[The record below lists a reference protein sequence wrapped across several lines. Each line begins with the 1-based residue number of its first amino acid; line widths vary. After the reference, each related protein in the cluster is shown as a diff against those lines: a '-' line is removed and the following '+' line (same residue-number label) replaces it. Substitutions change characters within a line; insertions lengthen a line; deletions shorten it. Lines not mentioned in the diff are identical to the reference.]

1 MANNELVFELMAKV
15 PNADPVIMLEML
27 DIPNKEQYIEQIR
40 IAQRGGMTALQNEVA
55 KLQEIIKQ
63 QTETVQA
70 AQEAQQ
76 AANAIIQ
83 QKQPAPQMAQPTA

>member
-1 MANNELVFELMAKV
+1 MAKV

-63 QTETVQA
+63 QAETVQA

-83 QKQPAPQMAQPTA
+83 QKQQQSAPQMAQPTA